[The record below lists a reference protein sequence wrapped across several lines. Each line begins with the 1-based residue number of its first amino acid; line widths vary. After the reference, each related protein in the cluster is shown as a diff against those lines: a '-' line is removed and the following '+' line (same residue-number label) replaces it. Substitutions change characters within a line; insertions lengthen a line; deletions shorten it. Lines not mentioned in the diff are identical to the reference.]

1 MIGKIFRAFS
11 NDWKKFSAQGRARE
25 AQEENAKNAKAGGGR
40 GVGGMREEGSYKN
53 ISNAAARTWIAVG
66 TRAGCLRRRLETNVL
81 LRSMAPEFPLVHGAV
96 GSSQVWAASWPFSKV
111 SLQV

>member
-11 NDWKKFSAQGRARE
+11 NDWKKFSAQGESKGSARGKRKE
-25 AQEENAKNAKAGGGR
+25 RKGVDAKNAKAGGGR

-66 TRAGCLRRRLETNVL
+66 TRAGRLRR
-81 LRSMAPEFPLVHGAV
+81 
-96 GSSQVWAASWPFSKV
+96 
-111 SLQV
+111 